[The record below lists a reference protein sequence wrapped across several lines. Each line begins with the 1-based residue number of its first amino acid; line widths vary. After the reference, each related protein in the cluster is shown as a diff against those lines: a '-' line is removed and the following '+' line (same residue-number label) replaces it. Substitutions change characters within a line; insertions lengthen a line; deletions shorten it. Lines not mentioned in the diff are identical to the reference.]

1 MDYPPLPRRR
11 ALVCAL
17 QAALAAGL
25 LGLLSLVTRAPL
37 LFPALGASAFILIAF
52 PDSPAARARNVVG
65 SHVLAAAL
73 GWLSFTLFGLVPGGA
88 SLVAGGDWTNVAA
101 AALALGLTTGL
112 LLVFELHHPP
122 AGATTLIFALG
133 FLPHAWQI
141 AMVGASALL
150 LLLIVR
156 LLALLGRPRRGPA
169 EDAAAVRPMR

>member
-11 ALVCAL
+11 ALVCAM

-25 LGLLSLVTRAPL
+25 LGLLSLATHAPL

-65 SHVLAAAL
+65 AHVLAAAL

-88 SLVAGGDWTNVAA
+88 TLVGGGDWSHVAA
-101 AALALGLTTGL
+101 AALALGLTTGVL
-112 LLVFELHHPP
+112 LLFEFHHPP
-122 AGATTLIFALG
+122 AGATTLIVALG
-133 FLPHAWQI
+133 LLPHAWQI

-156 LLALLGRPRRGPA
+156 LLAPLGRAPRRPA
-169 EDAAAVRPMR
+169 EDAAAVPPMR